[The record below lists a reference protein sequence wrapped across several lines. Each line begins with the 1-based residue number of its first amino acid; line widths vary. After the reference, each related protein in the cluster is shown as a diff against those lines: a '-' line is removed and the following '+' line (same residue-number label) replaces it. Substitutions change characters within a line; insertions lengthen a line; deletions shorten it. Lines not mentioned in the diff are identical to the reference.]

1 MFFLGIKLIY
11 VRMSNCLPL
20 SFILQHKYQGT
31 TTEDTY
37 KWDVESRAP
46 PDIVDQQSQHV
57 EPDVLSRIR
66 ETLLPLTM
74 EFEINRREETEDERV
89 DCVQFEPIE
98 SIQTNMLHKVLHL

>member
-1 MFFLGIKLIY
+1 
-11 VRMSNCLPL
+11 MSNCLPL
-20 SFILQHKYQGT
+20 SFILQHKYQST
-31 TTEDTY
+31 TTEGTY
-37 KWDVESRAP
+37 KGDVESRAP

-57 EPDVLSRIR
+57 ELDVLSGIQ
-66 ETLLPLTM
+66 ETLLPLTV